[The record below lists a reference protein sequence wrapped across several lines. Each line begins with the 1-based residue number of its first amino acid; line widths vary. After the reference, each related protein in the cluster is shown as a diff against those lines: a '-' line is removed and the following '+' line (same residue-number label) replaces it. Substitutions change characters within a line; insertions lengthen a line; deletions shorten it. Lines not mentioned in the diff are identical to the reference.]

1 MIEPCEPF
9 DSVFQTVYGD
19 RSVCFHAGQRVVM
32 RGPPLA
38 CRLLADPVASMDYG
52 RRWRINLEIHNDA
65 ILRGF
70 QTKIMQPCAL
80 ARPVLDP
87 RDPRTVVEA
96 GVPKCPSRELL
107 KVVEFFSGN
116 IRDREMGEFHI
127 PLQEL
132 RSR

>member
-1 MIEPCEPF
+1 
-9 DSVFQTVYGD
+9 
-19 RSVCFHAGQRVVM
+19 M
-32 RGPPLA
+32 RGSPLA
-38 CRLLADPVASMDYG
+38 CRLLAYTIASMDHG
-52 RRWRINLEIHNDA
+52 RRWRFKLEIHHDA

-107 KVVEFFSGN
+107 KVVEFFLGN
-116 IRDREMGEFHI
+116 IRDRKVGEFHI